1 MKNANVSSEKIIKV
15 RCMAGMPVRSGVK
28 AGKIGLEPGGKP
40 GLEGES
46 LGKPGKPFHDIG

>member
-1 MKNANVSSEKIIKV
+1 MKNANVSSEKMIKV
-15 RCMAGMPVRSGVK
+15 RRMAGMPVRSGVK

-46 LGKPGKPFHDIG
+46 LGKPGKPFHGIG